1 MKHTD
6 EELRDMLLSAN
17 RELYRLTESLCY
29 MKAPVAFIH
38 NILHTTS
45 INDAEEDV
53 LNRLDRYK
61 RVSAV
66 LSYLEAAGGQI
77 SHKGNL
83 YFFSEE
89 EGVSWGTIEEL
100 LSDDTIYDGEEF
112 VLTVEEIIPKLLKP
126 LLNVYVDEGNVEA
139 INRVTAS
146 IGYVFEFM
154 LEDDEDGE
162 LIIHENL

>member
-1 MKHTD
+1 MVYTD

-29 MKAPVAFIH
+29 MKVPTARIH
-38 NILHTTS
+38 NILHTKS
-45 INDAEEDV
+45 LNDVEEDV

-66 LSYLEAAGGQI
+66 LSYLEATGGHI
-77 SHKGNL
+77 SHTGFL
-83 YFFSEE
+83 YFFNED

-112 VLTVEEIIPKLLKP
+112 VLTVEDIVPKLLKP
-126 LLNVYVDEGNVEA
+126 LLDVYIEDKNTDGIYQVSES
-139 INRVTAS
+139 IN
-146 IGYVFEFM
+146 YVFNH
-154 LEDDEDGE
+154 LLDDDDKD
-162 LIIHENL
+162 